1 MEKVVDHDGRI
12 VERAF
17 DGIIITDIQQLFF
30 LTELPHLRI
39 QH

>member
-1 MEKVVDHDGRI
+1 MEVVVDHARWI

-30 LTELPHLRI
+30 LTELPHLCI